1 MMVEKKRKLKRI
13 NRHNE
18 ILLRSYDI
26 ELTRSFFSKKF
37 CCLTKR
43 MVENILGNFCKT
55 NFEIFEQNRA
65 AILRENW
72 KIGRAKTP
80 KCSTP
85 FFCQGTKFRA
95 ETTSVSEIS
104 VAMQQDA
111 LLSFWPTS
119 IASSL
124 LGSALV
130 ISLSVTHFKLQ
141 FYEL

>member
-1 MMVEKKRKLKRI
+1 M
-13 NRHNE
+13 H
-18 ILLRSYDI
+18 SYDI

-55 NFEIFEQNRA
+55 NFEIFKQNRA

-85 FFCQGTKFRA
+85 FFCQGTKFQA

-104 VAMQQDA
+104 VAMQQDT
-111 LLSFWPTS
+111 LLSFWPTY
-119 IASSL
+119 IALSF
-124 LGSALV
+124 LG
-130 ISLSVTHFKLQ
+130 
-141 FYEL
+141 

>member
-1 MMVEKKRKLKRI
+1 M
-13 NRHNE
+13 
-18 ILLRSYDI
+18 RSYDI

-37 CCLTKR
+37 CCLTKK

-111 LLSFWPTS
+111 LLSFWSTYM
-119 IASSL
+119 ACSL
-124 LGSALV
+124 LDSVRVKNPQQLMIYSHLRTWILIKSKIIASALV
-130 ISLSVTHFKLQ
+130 
-141 FYEL
+141 E